1 MKTTKISEQ
10 IKSLVIDLL
19 KNVNGLKIEDYILNN
34 CHILLDN
41 TNDIVGYQGGIGI
54 PPSNKRIHSNL
65 LKATKIKIAA
75 AFATAIPIIILSYP
89 HEPQKLYM
97 VFHHLLLH
105 CL

>member
-41 TNDIVGYQGGIGI
+41 TNDIVGTISYEKYDKLAII
-54 PPSNKRIHSNL
+54 RYFVFKRNIEYKDLRL
-65 LKATKIKIAA
+65 LENS
-75 AFATAIPIIILSYP
+75 L
-89 HEPQKLYM
+89 ED
-97 VFHHLLLH
+97 
-105 CL
+105 